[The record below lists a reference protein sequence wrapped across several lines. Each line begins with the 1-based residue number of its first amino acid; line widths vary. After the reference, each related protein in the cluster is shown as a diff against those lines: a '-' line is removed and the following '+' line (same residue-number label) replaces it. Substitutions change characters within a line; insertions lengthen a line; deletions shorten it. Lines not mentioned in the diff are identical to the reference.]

1 MGKILIV
8 EDNEANMYL
17 ISFILKKYGY
27 SVIEAR
33 NGEEGVMCAINER
46 PELII
51 MDIDLPKTDG
61 YETASRIRSL
71 ETEGNRIPLIAL
83 TSYAMAGDKEKAI
96 EAGCT
101 GYMEKPINPDTFIT
115 EIEKYLNK
123 SAPEP

>member
-1 MGKILIV
+1 MRKILIV

-71 ETEGNRIPLIAL
+71 ETEENRIPLIAL

>member
-51 MDIDLPKTDG
+51 MDIDLPKIDG

-71 ETEGNRIPLIAL
+71 ETEENRIPLIAL

-123 SAPEP
+123 SASEP